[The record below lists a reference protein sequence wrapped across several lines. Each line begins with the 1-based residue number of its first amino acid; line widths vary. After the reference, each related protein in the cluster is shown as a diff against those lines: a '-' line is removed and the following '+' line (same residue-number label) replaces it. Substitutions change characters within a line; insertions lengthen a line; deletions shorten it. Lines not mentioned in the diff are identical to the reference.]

1 MDLSII
7 IVNWNSAEYVEKCL
21 RSLFANVRGADFEVI
36 VVDNGSFDSCRSMI
50 GNDFPQVRF
59 LQSEEN
65 LGFAKANN
73 LGAESAGGR
82 VLLFLN
88 PDTEIINSAVT
99 EMLLAMKSLPQAGII
114 GCKLLNSDMTL
125 QTSCIQT
132 FPTILNQALDTDV
145 LRRRFPGLSMWGVA
159 PLFLDA
165 AGPFEAEVISGACL
179 MIGKQIFEE
188 VGGFSPEYFMY
199 TEDID
204 LCYKVRRAGYKSY
217 YTAAASIIHYGGG
230 SSLQRRE
237 NSYANV
243 QMREAISRFLKKTR
257 GGPYAFIYRG
267 AMLFAGIM
275 RSFML
280 SLAFIP
286 CALTGRSAR
295 CAASLTKWTGIIR
308 WALGIEKWA
317 R

>member
-7 IVNWNSAEYVEKCL
+7 IVNWNSAEYVKKCL
-21 RSLFANVRGADFEVI
+21 HSLFANVRGTDFEVI
-36 VVDNGSFDSCRSMI
+36 VVDNGSFDSCGSMI
-50 GNDFPQVRF
+50 GDDFPQVRF
-59 LQSEEN
+59 LQSDKN

-73 LGAESAGGR
+73 LGARSARGQ

-88 PDTEIINSAVT
+88 PDTEVIGNAVAA
-99 EMLLAMKSLPQAGII
+99 MLSAMKGLPLAGIL

-125 QTSCIQT
+125 QTSCIQP
-132 FPTILNQALDTDV
+132 FPTVLNQVLDADA
-145 LRRRFPGLSMWGVA
+145 LRRRFPGLSMWGA
-159 PLFLDA
+159 TPLFLGTAD
-165 AGPFEAEVISGACL
+165 PVEVQVVSGACL
-179 MIGKQIFEE
+179 MIGRRVFEE

-204 LCYKVRRAGYKSY
+204 LCWKVRYAGYKNY
-217 YTAAASIIHYGGG
+217 YTAAASIIHHGGG
-230 SSLQRRE
+230 SSLQRKE

-243 QMREAISRFLKKTR
+243 QMRESISRFLKKTR
-257 GGPYAFIYRG
+257 GGLYAFIYRG
-267 AMLFAGIM
+267 AMLFSGII